1 MDRFYFLQLKTM
13 TEKTLEELRDG
24 RCFPIA
30 QAILEGMAKN
40 LLEDGGVKNT
50 ALATLELTL
59 KQDLNI
65 VTDMSYIPQLILG
78 ALSGVNATVQVCDT
92 IPLDIEKY
100 NSIAK
105 KIFVILAEAKINIG
119 FKPDEVSTVFAG
131 VKEKLSA
138 LFLEEKINSLEVKH
152 IMENVL
158 ISFGAFNNLLASS
171 IEMSTEKATAKV
183 FELDSTSDLTMK
195 KLDEIL
201 KK

>member
-1 MDRFYFLQLKTM
+1 M
-13 TEKTLEELRDG
+13 TEKTADEIRDEK
-24 RCFPIA
+24 CFPVT

-40 LLEDGGVKNT
+40 LLEEDGVKTT
-50 ALATLELTL
+50 ALATLELSFTE
-59 KQDLNI
+59 DLNI

-78 ALSGVNATVQVCDT
+78 ALSGVNATVQVADT

-100 NSIAK
+100 NNVAK
-105 KIFVILAEAKINIG
+105 KILGILADAKIKIG

-131 VKEKLSA
+131 IKDKLSA
-138 LFLEEKINSLEVKH
+138 LFIEEKINSLEVAH
-152 IMENVL
+152 IMENIL
-158 ISFGAFNNLLASS
+158 TSFGAFNNLLASS
-171 IEMSTEKATAKV
+171 IDMSTEKATAKV